1 MCVELPHANQ
11 AAHLSHALPLRARGA
26 SCTPSIS
33 KMGCRGKALGT
44 LHTII
49 IHEVPNGMRGSGSVV
64 PGHDAPGGRRTAAK
78 GIACRY
84 LYKKASITLMEVRP
98 KELANHALLD
108 LAREASIAL
117 MEVRP
122 AC

>member
-1 MCVELPHANQ
+1 
-11 AAHLSHALPLRARGA
+11 
-26 SCTPSIS
+26 
-33 KMGCRGKALGT
+33 MGN
-44 LHTII
+44 I
-49 IHEVPNGMRGSGSVV
+49 V
-64 PGHDAPGGRRTAAK
+64 PGHDAPSGKRTAAK

-84 LYKKASITLMEVRP
+84 LYKEANITHMEVHS
-98 KELANHALLD
+98 KELANHVLLD

>member
-1 MCVELPHANQ
+1 M
-11 AAHLSHALPLRARGA
+11 G
-26 SCTPSIS
+26 SI
-33 KMGCRGKALGT
+33 
-44 LHTII
+44 
-49 IHEVPNGMRGSGSVV
+49 V
-64 PGHDAPGGRRTAAK
+64 PGQDAPGGKRTAAK

-84 LYKKASITLMEVRP
+84 QYKKVNTTLTEVHP
-98 KELANHALLD
+98 KELASHVLLD

>member
-1 MCVELPHANQ
+1 MRYRMECVF
-11 AAHLSHALPLRARGA
+11 
-26 SCTPSIS
+26 
-33 KMGCRGKALGT
+33 MGN
-44 LHTII
+44 I
-49 IHEVPNGMRGSGSVV
+49 V
-64 PGHDAPGGRRTAAK
+64 PGHDAPDGKRTAAK

-84 LYKKASITLMEVRP
+84 LYKRANTTLTEVHS
-98 KELANHALLD
+98 KELANHVLLD

>member
-1 MCVELPHANQ
+1 M
-11 AAHLSHALPLRARGA
+11 
-26 SCTPSIS
+26 
-33 KMGCRGKALGT
+33 GT

-49 IHEVPNGMRGSGSVV
+49 IHEVPNGIRGSGSVV
-64 PGHDAPGGRRTAAK
+64 PEHDAPGGNQTAAK
-78 GIACRY
+78 GIACRF
-84 LYKKASITLMEVRP
+84 LYKKANITLMEVRL

-117 MEVRP
+117 MKVRP